1 MKKTLAKELLQFIEK
16 SPSTYHVIENV
27 RRRLLASGYTE
38 LEENARW
45 SLVHGGKYFLT
56 RGRPRHRLRSPP
68 RAGRPAGQLPR
79 GQVSASFLVL
89 LVMQGAGCISGNGTQ
104 DAKLN
109 IIDDNYRNYY
119 EIFVGSFYDSD
130 GDGMGDLKG
139 VEEKLDYISDLGCN
153 GIWLM
158 PIMPSP
164 TYHKYDTTDYEAVDE
179 AYGTADDF
187 KELASACHEKGI
199 RLIIDVAMNHSSSQH
214 PWFTQACEYLAGLK
228 AGEKPDDTVCPYV
241 DYYHFSDKQ
250 EGTTYYAVPGSSS
263 WWYEGS
269 FWSEMPDLNLKSPA
283 VQKEFEEV
291 ADYWIDLGV
300 DGFRM
305 DAAMHY
311 EENATNA
318 NCDILNKLYTY
329 CKEKNPQ
336 FYMVSEVWASEN
348 VIADYYASGTPSMFN
363 FDAGTAKGALVNAVR
378 KGDPVSLV
386 NSMLKYQNDFSQK
399 NPDYIDAPFLSNH
412 DMARIANTLV
422 NDPDKIKTA
431 AGLLMTMNG
440 SPFVYYGEEI
450 GMNSSGTKDENKR
463 IPMVWSKTDTTG
475 MTKGPADMDAG
486 IESPFPAEDEQE
498 KDKDSILSY
507 YKNALRLRNQN
518 PEIARGTIEKVE
530 SLCKDSQAAITK
542 TYQDST
548 IGIVYNLGE
557 GNGTV
562 DLKKTALENMNLE
575 GSLTLKEETVQL
587 KDGKLEMPACS
598 IAVLK

>member
-1 MKKTLAKELLQFIEK
+1 LTTGFFHPMKK
-16 SPSTYHVIENV
+16 
-27 RRRLLASGYTE
+27 
-38 LEENARW
+38 
-45 SLVHGGKYFLT
+45 GKVMKKRIL
-56 RGRPRHRLRSPP
+56 
-68 RAGRPAGQLPR
+68 
-79 GQVSASFLVL
+79 SAVVVLVL
-89 LVMQGAGCISGNGTQ
+89 FAGVLAGCISGNGTQ

-498 KDKDSILSY
+498 KDKDKDSILSY

-562 DLKKTALENMNLE
+562 DLKGTALENMNLE